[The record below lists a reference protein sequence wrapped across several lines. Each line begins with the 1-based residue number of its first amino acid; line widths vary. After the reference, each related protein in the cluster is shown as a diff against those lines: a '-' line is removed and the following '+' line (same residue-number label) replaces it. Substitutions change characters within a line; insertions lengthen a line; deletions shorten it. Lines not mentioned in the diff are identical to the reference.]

1 MLRTYV
7 GAADAG
13 EWLAREVAALGS
25 LEGTGVRAPELVGV
39 EMEGECPSLL
49 MTHLEGRT
57 VLADAGIEDRVPLL
71 ARQLVAIHRVR
82 PVERPR
88 TYVALTTPESVVVP
102 EGADWGAA
110 VEVIRGG
117 PPAYEG
123 RFLHRDFQPGNV
135 LFEGGQISGVVDW
148 AGASWGPAELDVAHC
163 AVNLALL
170 HGPEWGLRFATAY
183 QDAGGVL
190 GADLTYWMVRDALA
204 ASEEVQA
211 VSQPWREAG
220 RSDLTTSVVEQ
231 RLVAYVTLLMR

>member
-1 MLRTYV
+1 M
-7 GAADAG
+7 
-13 EWLAREVAALGS
+13 
-25 LEGTGVRAPELVGV
+25 RAPELVGV
-39 EMEGECPSLL
+39 ELEGEHPSLL

-71 ARQLVAIHRVR
+71 ARQLVEIHRVR
-82 PVERPR
+82 PVERLR

-135 LFEGGQISGVVDW
+135 LFQGGQISGVVDW

-183 QDAGGVL
+183 QDAGAAL